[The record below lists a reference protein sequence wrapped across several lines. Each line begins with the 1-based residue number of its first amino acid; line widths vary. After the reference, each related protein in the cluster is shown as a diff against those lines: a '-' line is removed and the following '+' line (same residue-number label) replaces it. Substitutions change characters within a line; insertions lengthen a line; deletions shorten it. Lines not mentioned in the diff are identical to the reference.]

1 MIKSGMTISTASL
14 SSYKERFFMYM
25 ILITNSMRDT
35 TARPP
40 QGLEQSLN
48 YKMLGLIVGLGVS
61 FQLSLFFGLAVPI
74 TDRFDTTLLIE
85 LVTPVIPSIF
95 AFLVARRYWGSEVFG
110 KAYFALGLAYLML
123 FIGEIVWHYYLVVLQ
138 EEPYPSIADIFFFA
152 FFPFAIYHL
161 MKNSLYF
168 KRRLDISTKIWLT
181 MIPIVIVSVYSYLT
195 FEINNEFTFDFYYGL
210 IFVAATSVTLSFAI
224 LGARVFRY
232 SILRTVWLLLVLGII
247 INSVADVW
255 YYYLEIFG
263 QYDEIHVVNSMWTV
277 GYMIVAYA
285 LYKHRKT
292 I

>member
-1 MIKSGMTISTASL
+1 
-14 SSYKERFFMYM
+14 M
-25 ILITNSMRDT
+25 ILITNAMGDT
-35 TARPP
+35 PARPP
-40 QGLEQSLN
+40 QALEQPLN
-48 YKMLGLIVGLGVS
+48 YKMIGLIVGLGVS

-74 TDRFDTTLLIE
+74 SDTFDTTLLIE

-110 KAYFALGLAYLML
+110 KAYFALGMAFLMT
-123 FIGEIVWHYYLVVLQ
+123 FIGEIVWSYYTLVLQ

-152 FFPFAIYHL
+152 FYPFAIYHL
-161 MKNSLYF
+161 VRNSLYF

-181 MIPIVIVSVYSYLT
+181 MIPIAIVSAYSYLA
-195 FEINNEFTFDFYYGL
+195 FESGGLTFDFYYGL
-210 IFVAATSVTLSFAI
+210 IFVAATSVTLSFAV
-224 LGARVFRY
+224 LGASVFRY
-232 SILRTVWLLLVLGII
+232 SILRTVWLLLALGIM
-247 INSVADVW
+247 INSIADVW

-263 QYDEIHVVNSMWTV
+263 QYDEIHVVNSMWIV